1 MPKIGMPACAIFTM
15 PWVDALQTASD
26 IGYDAFEVNCIPFM
40 GDLDEIKPHDIEK
53 ARGISEATGVE
64 ICVHSPFYEI
74 NIAASSRGIRNES
87 VKYIK
92 KSIDLCAD
100 LGGNVLILHSGHY
113 TYKVRKQDTEKNFFM
128 KRQWQY
134 NIDSIK
140 EITNYAKSKDV
151 IICLEN
157 VGVDPQH
164 IDQTFDDLVEI
175 RSQVDESLQFTLD
188 LGHARLT
195 EGVQK
200 GIDILGEHVR
210 HIHFTDNFGKK
221 DDHVPIGDGNS
232 DYSGFIDY
240 VKSFPYVVTLEVVY
254 IGNDP
259 EPMKRSL
266 EHFRSL

>member
-1 MPKIGMPACAIFTM
+1 MSKIGMPAVAVFTM
-15 PWVDALQTASD
+15 PWVKALQAAAD

-40 GDLDEIKPHDIEK
+40 GDLDEIKPLDIEK
-53 ARGISEATGVE
+53 AREISEKTGVE
-64 ICVHSPFYEI
+64 ICVHSPFYEM
-74 NIAASSRGIRNES
+74 NIAASSKGIRNAS

-92 KSIDLCAD
+92 KSIDLCSD

-128 KRQWQY
+128 KLQWDY

-140 EITNYAKSKDV
+140 RIINYAATRGV
-151 IICLEN
+151 TICLEN

-175 RSQVDESLQFTLD
+175 RNLAGDSLKFTLD
-188 LGHARLT
+188 IGHARLT

-200 GIDILGEHVR
+200 GIDTLGENIR

-221 DDHVPIGDGNS
+221 DDHLPIGEGNS
-232 DYSGFIDY
+232 NYSGFIDY
-240 VKSFPYVVTLEVVY
+240 VRSFPHIVTLEIVH
-254 IGNDP
+254 IGNDSGP
-259 EPMKRSL
+259 VEKSL
-266 EHFRSL
+266 EYFKGL